1 MTRVTRR
8 HLLAAGAA
16 AALAS
21 PAGGSRTATAQAA
34 PAAGGKSRTLIYVPQ
49 AGMAS
54 LDPVWTTAVVT
65 RNHAHLIWETLY
77 GRDERLEAKPQMLEG
92 HLVEDGGLRWTMKLR
107 EGLMFHDGT
116 PVRAQDCIASLRRW
130 MKRDQIGLM
139 IEARLDELSAKD
151 DRTMV
156 WRLKKPFSSL
166 PYALART
173 QPSPVIMPERLALTD
188 PFKQVPEVV
197 GSGPFRWVADEYV
210 AGNRA
215 VYAKNEKYN
224 PRPEPASF
232 CAGGYRV
239 MVDRVEW
246 RFIPDAATAA
256 NALVNGEID
265 WLDAPLPDLL
275 PMLRRANGVRV
286 EPVDIYGTFGAIRI
300 NQLHGATANAAV
312 RRAMMYAVDM
322 VEVMTAVM
330 GENKD
335 LYRAPVGYFLPG
347 TPSAND
353 SGMEAVTKR
362 RSEAEIRAMLKE
374 AGYGGERIVY
384 LHPTDQTF
392 YDAMSSV
399 VVAAWKKV
407 GLNIDEVHTDWGTVV
422 QRRTNREPLD
432 KGGWSAF
439 PSGFPAAEYRNP
451 IFATNIR
458 GNGLKAW
465 FGWPNDPKVEE
476 MRDRW
481 TDSTDPA
488 EQKRLDR
495 EIQARSFET
504 VPFIPLGQYMPPAG
518 TRKELTG
525 ILKGAVP
532 VFWNVEKA

>member
-1 MTRVTRR
+1 MKRR
-8 HLLAAGAA
+8 SFLAAGAA
-16 AALAS
+16 ALTSGRAA
-21 PAGGSRTATAQAA
+21 AQSA
-34 PAAGGKSRTLIYVPQ
+34 PAAGGQAKTLIYVPQ
-49 AGMAS
+49 ANLAS
-54 LDPVWTTAVVT
+54 LDPVWTTALVT
-65 RNHAHLIWETLY
+65 RNHAHLLWETLY
-77 GRDERLEAKPQMLEG
+77 GRDEKLDAKPQMLEG

-107 EGLMFHDGT
+107 EGLGFHDGT
-116 PVRAQDCIASLRRW
+116 PVLARDCVASIRRW
-130 MKRDQIGLM
+130 MKRDPIGQT
-139 IEARLDELSAKD
+139 IEARMDELLATD
-151 DRTMV
+151 DRTLV
-156 WRLKKPFSSL
+156 FRLKKPFSAL

-188 PFKQVPEVV
+188 PYKQVPEII

-215 VYAKNEKYN
+215 VYARNDKYN

-239 MVDRVEW
+239 HVDRVEW
-246 RFIPDAATAA
+246 RIIPDAATAA

-275 PMLRRANGVRV
+275 PMLRKSEGVRV
-286 EPVDIYGTFGAIRI
+286 EPVDIYGTLGAIRM
-300 NQLHGATANAAV
+300 NQLQGPTTNPAV
-312 RRAMMYAVDM
+312 RRAMLMAVDT

-330 GENKD
+330 GDDKS
-335 LYRAPVGYFLPG
+335 LFKAPVGFFLPG
-347 TPSAND
+347 TPSFND
-353 SGMEAVTKR
+353 AGMEVMTKR
-362 RSEAEIRAMLKE
+362 HSAAEIREVLK
-374 AGYGGERIVY
+374 AGGYNGERIVY

-392 YDAMSSV
+392 YDAMSHV
-399 VVAAWKKV
+399 CVAAWQKV
-407 GLNIDEVHTDWGTVV
+407 GLNIDAINTDWGTVV
-422 QRRTNREPLD
+422 QRRTSREPLE

-439 PSGFPAAEYRNP
+439 PSGFPAGEYRDP
-451 IFATNIR
+451 IFATNLR

-465 FGWPNDPKVEE
+465 FGWPDDPVVEG

-481 TDSTDPA
+481 MDSTDPA

-518 TRKELTG
+518 TRKSLTG

-532 VFWNVEKA
+532 VFWNVRKG